1 VYCSTWRIASAW
13 DIVAASED
21 PRELLETAVRYL
33 DGRPLSAIRIERPS
47 LSTVFEFG
55 EDTALRTFSIFS
67 KEYEHWMFYL
77 PDGTV
82 FTAGPGAT
90 WSWGR

>member
-1 VYCSTWRIASAW
+1 
-13 DIVAASED
+13 
-21 PRELLETAVRYL
+21 
-33 DGRPLSAIRIERPS
+33 
-47 LSTVFEFG
+47 VFEFG
-55 EDTALRTFSIFS
+55 EGAALRTFSIFS